1 VVVLKV
7 VVGIALPIAAGAL
20 AFNLAA
26 YAAAAADRRR
36 RPAECGDDDEPT
48 TWPSRIRAFGFEC
61 MATTVLG
68 WMTPLAF
75 RRRHA
80 RPFDPRRHR
89 PPVVLLHGY
98 LQHAANFLWLG
109 RRLRRDGWTHLYEV
123 GHVPFA
129 GDIERSGARLAAR
142 IARVRRETGAAEV
155 DIVAHSMGGL
165 VARAAL
171 CAGAAGIRRIIT
183 LGTPHQGTE
192 VFRRLRLDAML
203 GQMRPGSA
211 CLRRVTAPG
220 SRTEIVSIYSRDDAL
235 VVPPSSAYCPG
246 AFNIEVRGLGHM
258 SLLFSRRIYELVR
271 ENLAAEA
278 EPARRIS

>member
-1 VVVLKV
+1 M
-7 VVGIALPIAAGAL
+7 
-20 AFNLAA
+20 A

-36 RPAECGDDDEPT
+36 RRPACAADEDEPAA
-48 TWPSRIRAFGFEC
+48 WAARVRAFAFESV
-61 MATTVLG
+61 ATSVLA
-68 WMTPLAF
+68 WTAPLAL
-75 RRRHA
+75 RRRRV
-80 RPFDPRRHR
+80 RPFDARLQRR
-89 PPVVLLHGY
+89 PVVLLHGY
-98 LQHAANFLWLG
+98 LQHSANFLWLA
-109 RRLRRDGWTHLYEV
+109 RRLRRDGWVHLYEV
-123 GHVPFA
+123 GHVPLG
-129 GDIERSGARLAAR
+129 GDIERSGARLAGVIER
-142 IARVRRETGAAEV
+142 LRRDTGADEV

-165 VARAAL
+165 VARACL
-171 CAGAAGIRRIIT
+171 CAGATGIRRIIT

-246 AFNIEVRGLGHM
+246 AFNIEVRGVGHM

-271 ENLAAEA
+271 ENLAAEV